1 MNVSVLTMFHALRQP
16 PLWPTIS
23 CQTEAASRLKTP
35 QTCCQ
40 REKLDEVGKVLL
52 HKLDFFFVCLCIYR
66 MYIRFVC
73 TVYECRN
80 KAKLVLL
87 WTSVTPVLL
96 ASESGE
102 SITGG

>member
-52 HKLDFFFVCLCIYR
+52 HKLDFFFGMF
-66 MYIRFVC
+66 MY
-73 TVYECRN
+73 
-80 KAKLVLL
+80 L
-87 WTSVTPVLL
+87 
-96 ASESGE
+96 
-102 SITGG
+102 